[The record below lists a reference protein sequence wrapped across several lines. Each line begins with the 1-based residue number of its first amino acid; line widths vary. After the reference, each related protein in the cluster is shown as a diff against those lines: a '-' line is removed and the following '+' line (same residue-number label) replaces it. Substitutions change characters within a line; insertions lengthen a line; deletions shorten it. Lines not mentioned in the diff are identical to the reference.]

1 MQSSILLIAS
11 VLAAFSQAAPQATP
25 PSGEAAEIHIFDQES
40 CTRAEITSRIRVSA
54 KDTFKCTKFPS
65 DKPVKSIWTKHLSEG
80 CILETYSDLVCTM
93 DRHDMSTKACLSG
106 DKYYGSYMIVC
117 N

>member
-80 CILETYSDLVCTM
+80 CIRMHFHYVL
-93 DRHDMSTKACLSG
+93 CLI
-106 DKYYGSYMIVC
+106 D
-117 N
+117 ND